1 MRLTATHAQR
11 ESFARWIRD
20 AGVRVLLLRRDGLAW
35 EVSKQRK
42 KLTDGLDGGS
52 HCQDAECAKKMAREK
67 ITLDPGKIL
76 ELLDGAKQSWDH
88 VEAWARSSLDPSRT
102 LLVRYEDLVADT
114 GHVVNATFRFLGVKP
129 VQATSTFVKTSRGN
143 ATDLI
148 ANVEEVRA
156 ALNGTRWAF

>member
-1 MRLTATHAQR
+1 MTATHAQR

-52 HCQDAECAKKMAREK
+52 HCQDAKCAAEMAREK

-88 VEAWARSSLDPSRT
+88 VEAWARQSLDPSRT
-102 LLVRYEDLVADT
+102 LLVR
-114 GHVVNATFRFLGVKP
+114 
-129 VQATSTFVKTSRGN
+129 
-143 ATDLI
+143 
-148 ANVEEVRA
+148 
-156 ALNGTRWAF
+156 